1 MNSSGIRP
9 VEYNVL
15 LKQDDVDEKTEG
27 GLYLPGETQE
37 RNKHAQVRGVIVAV
51 SPMAFTFDDWPDDEP
66 KPQVGQSVVFAKH
79 TGTFV
84 DGLDGVEYRVV
95 KDRDVVAVIDEG

>member
-15 LKQDDVDEKTEG
+15 IKQDEIEEKTAG
-27 GLYLPGETQE
+27 GLYLSGETQE

-51 SPMAFTFDDWPDDEP
+51 SPMAFSFDDWPPGEP
-66 KPQVGQSVVFAKH
+66 KPRPGQSVVFAKH

-84 DGLDGVEYRVV
+84 DGMDGVEYRVV
-95 KDRDVVAVIDEG
+95 KDRDVVAVIDGD